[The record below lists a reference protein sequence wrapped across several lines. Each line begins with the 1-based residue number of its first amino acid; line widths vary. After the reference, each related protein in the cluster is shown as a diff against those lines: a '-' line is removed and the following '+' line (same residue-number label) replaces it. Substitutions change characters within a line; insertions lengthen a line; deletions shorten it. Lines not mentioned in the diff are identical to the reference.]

1 MEYEFRMH
9 NFKKVMKYYKH
20 GAFFL
25 SSKIVPKP
33 QTAHR
38 YYKQVSMA
46 TLGLTD
52 CPLLISA
59 TKMWPKKES
68 VEFEKQ
74 MMSLHEPRKIMW
86 TWGWPGQSN
95 SWTQLSR

>member
-68 VEFEKQ
+68 VELEKQ